1 MSLGTP
7 QEMLDDERDYN
18 ESLKG
23 MAAKEKAEKLVD
35 KHLMIL
41 ANVWDSLRTKED
53 MAKQCALV
61 CVDEIQKVTN
71 YEINYWEEVKQEI
84 NKLC

>member
-1 MSLGTP
+1 MTP
-7 QEMLDDERDYN
+7 
-18 ESLKG
+18 
-23 MAAKEKAEKLVD
+23 KEKAEKLVD

-61 CVDEIQKVTN
+61 CVNRMLEFAYDIE
-71 YEINYWEEVKQEI
+71 
-84 NKLC
+84 LL